1 MEGIMNYPKITAAIF
16 LIGITYSFTQSSE
29 TKEKLKNLKGEVTK
43 ITVETTEGKVEL
55 TGKDAETVFAKLK
68 SSKNKSFVF
77 VHTDN
82 DDDLCKEITVDV
94 DINDNNGE
102 KVIIIKKKVDGK
114 ETVEEYKGKAAE
126 KYLKEHGDEHKLT
139 FISEDG
145 DVHVMMNGD
154 EDDLVWVSE
163 DDGDMI
169 KKNVNVEVEDGVKK
183 VTITTTKD
191 SKEKVEVYEGE
202 EAEKYLE
209 EMDKGGSAMFI
220 DDDGNKTV
228 IKKKTII
235 IEEEAD
241 DGHDEDNDN

>member
-1 MEGIMNYPKITAAIF
+1 MGGTMNYIKITAVII
-16 LIGITYSFTQSSE
+16 LIGVTYSFAQSSE

-43 ITVETTEGKVEL
+43 ITVETTDGKVEL
-55 TGKDAETVFAKLK
+55 TGEEAESAYHKLR

-82 DDDLCKEITVDV
+82 DDLCKEITVDV
-94 DINDNNGE
+94 DINENDGE
-102 KVIIIKKKVDGK
+102 KVVVIKKKVDEK
-114 ETVEEYKGKAAE
+114 ETVEEYKGEAAE
-126 KYLKEHGDEHKLT
+126 KYLKEHDGEHKLT

-154 EDDLVWVSE
+154 V

-191 SKEKVEVYEGE
+191 GKEQVEVYEGE

-209 EMDKGGSAMFI
+209 EMDNGKMKVFI
-220 DDDGNKTV
+220 DEDGNKTV
-228 IKKKTII
+228 IKKKII
-235 IEEEAD
+235 IKEED
-241 DGHDEDNDN
+241 DHDENNDSD